1 MRLTIAQNA
10 VRVLLRMPGKISEQV
25 LVTGYVSLAWRK
37 KTCLQWLTHRENLK
51 RNRNFNNFI
60 ITSVF

>member
-37 KTCLQWLTHRENLK
+37 KNMPTVTDTQRKPKEK
-51 RNRNFNNFI
+51 
-60 ITSVF
+60 